1 MDTEGLFALG
11 QVDCA
16 SENCGVYRGVV
27 QLPAV
32 VLRNREL
39 VDVMV
44 YNAEQVTSAA
54 LVIQSARGVVQCLSL
69 SDTQTRREFL
79 LSARDAGGHVSVT
92 ELSSGAHSDAGKL
105 VAVAA
110 QLCPTLSQKL
120 EIRMH
125 GDDDEGGERA
135 TLLQRASGRS
145 IKLAARDGY

>member
-1 MDTEGLFALG
+1 
-11 QVDCA
+11 
-16 SENCGVYRGVV
+16 
-27 QLPAV
+27 
-32 VLRNREL
+32 
-39 VDVMV
+39 MV

-145 IKLAARDGY
+145 IKLAARDGYWCSLVTMPLCEPQLRKRLLPKTHKALFLLSLR